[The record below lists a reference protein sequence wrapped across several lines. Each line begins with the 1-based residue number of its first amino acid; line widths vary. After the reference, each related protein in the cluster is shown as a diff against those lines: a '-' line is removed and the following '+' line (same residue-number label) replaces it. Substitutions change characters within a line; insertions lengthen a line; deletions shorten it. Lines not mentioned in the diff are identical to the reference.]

1 MRDVRSVFVEA
12 LLLAVIGLAF
22 ALIANEFSP
31 RGLRLTR
38 NYFPEIKMPAAV
50 AKLPADGGA
59 ANHQPAENAT
69 NAAAL
74 RLQERG
80 LQLASAIEVFEL
92 FRDPNYEQG
101 LIVFVDARDDEHFAA
116 GHIPGAWQLNHYRPE
131 NYLPAVLPACLAA
144 LKVVVYCT
152 GGQCEDSEF
161 TAIML
166 RDAGIQ
172 RESLFVYAGGI
183 TEWTALGRTIETGAR
198 GSGQLVTSPTKP

>member
-59 ANHQPAENAT
+59 ANNQPAENAT

-131 NYLPAVLPACLAA
+131 NYLPAV
-144 LKVVVYCT
+144 
-152 GGQCEDSEF
+152 Q
-161 TAIML
+161 I
-166 RDAGIQ
+166 
-172 RESLFVYAGGI
+172 
-183 TEWTALGRTIETGAR
+183 GRAH
-198 GSGQLVTSPTKP
+198 V